1 MEQVSI
7 LTHKNME
14 IVYEWL
20 TGDDIP
26 RPDFAEPFMTTL
38 HLLYMN
44 KSDPSVVRMPRRRRS
59 FSGGALLSLKAI
71 CCESGKESGVRAP
84 VPAARSSVE
93 ATEKDETPAM
103 TQTWNSLD
111 LAEAVA
117 GVHSTI
123 SSTLDKPHSMTMS
136 FLQAVLYMI
145 YGIFLYDK
153 KVRIVDEPPQ
163 MWRYGVVFA
172 RVYSKAKLDS
182 GATSGAAMR
191 LREKDP
197 ALCSLTAGVIHS
209 CIDRGMKRTADIL
222 YGEGSPWGS
231 CHRRNPDKWGIPL
244 DDGEIASWFSRHP
257 NIWR

>member
-1 MEQVSI
+1 
-7 LTHKNME
+7 ME

-20 TGDDIP
+20 TGDNIP

-44 KSDPSVVRMPRRRRS
+44 KSDPSVVRRLRRRRS

-71 CCESGKESGVRAP
+71 CFDSDKESGAG
-84 VPAARSSVE
+84 VPASLPAAKSSVE
-93 ATEKDETPAM
+93 TAEKDKTPDAVE
-103 TQTWNSLD
+103 TWNSLD

-117 GVHSTI
+117 GVHATI

-136 FLQAVLYMI
+136 LLQSVLYMI
-145 YGIFLYDK
+145 YGIFLSDK
-153 KVRIVDEPPQ
+153 KVRIIDEPPQ
-163 MWRYGVVFA
+163 MWRYGAVFA
-172 RVYSKAKLDS
+172 RVYSKSKLDF

-197 ALCSLTAGVIHS
+197 ALYSLTAGVIHS
-209 CIDRGMKRTADIL
+209 CIDRGMKRTTDIL

-257 NIWR
+257 DIWR